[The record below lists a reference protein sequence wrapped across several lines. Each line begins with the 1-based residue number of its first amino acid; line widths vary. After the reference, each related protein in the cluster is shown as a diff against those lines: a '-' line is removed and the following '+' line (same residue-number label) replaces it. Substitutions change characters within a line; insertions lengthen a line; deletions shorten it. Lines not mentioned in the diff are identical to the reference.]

1 MTLHAA
7 ACLAL
12 RPKVSEL
19 SVQIHKDSSSF
30 FQMPERSSS
39 RLRAAALARPTYR
52 ESSGDESTDEDDIIV
67 ADRGDGNASSED
79 DDSSAG
85 GEDEGEDDNDE
96 DTSSVDT
103 KDGDDRKI
111 AATKAQS
118 KKRPFVDGEPGD
130 DCPLSDEESS
140 NKAQEQNEV
149 GGTIAGGSDPDLSA
163 TSKVCPHCNKQFST
177 SSRLRYHW
185 EKRVCRKEGE
195 ASADQ
200 SKNRPVSPPAA
211 AAKKKKKK
219 KSGSKKRKSK
229 AKFRGNQE
237 DRTCPRC
244 KRVFTSLLGFQYHR
258 GKPRRRAPQYHSITT
273 IRSLL
278 ISCFH
283 LSFIL

>member
-1 MTLHAA
+1 
-7 ACLAL
+7 
-12 RPKVSEL
+12 
-19 SVQIHKDSSSF
+19 
-30 FQMPERSSS
+30 MPERSSS

-79 DDSSAG
+79 DDDSSA
-85 GEDEGEDDNDE
+85 EGEQDDDGDDDDNDE

-103 KDGDDRKI
+103 ADGDDRKI
-111 AATKAQS
+111 ASTKVQS
-118 KKRPFVDGEPGD
+118 KKRPFVDVESGVD
-130 DCPLSDEESS
+130 RSLSDEEESS
-140 NKAQEQNEV
+140 NKAQEKNEE
-149 GGTIAGGSDPDLSA
+149 GTMAGTSDPDLSA

-177 SSRLRYHW
+177 PSRLRYHW
-185 EKRVCRKEGE
+185 EKRVCRKGGE
-195 ASADQ
+195 AAADQ
-200 SKNRPVSPPAA
+200 SKKPVSPPAGA

-237 DRTCPRC
+237 DRTCSRC

-258 GKPRRRAPQYHSITT
+258 GKPRRRALQYHSITM

-278 ISCFH
+278 ISGLH
-283 LSFIL
+283 VTLML